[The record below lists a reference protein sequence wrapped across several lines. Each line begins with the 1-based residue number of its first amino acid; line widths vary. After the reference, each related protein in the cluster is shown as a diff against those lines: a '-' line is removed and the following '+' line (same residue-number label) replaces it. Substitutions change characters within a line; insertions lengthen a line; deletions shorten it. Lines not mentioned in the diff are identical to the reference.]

1 MIKFKMKEIMD
12 VKNQAKQLDM
22 FHCFIF
28 IYFFKKKIPLSV
40 IVTVTY
46 ALTFWLCYSNQRDTL
61 PVC

>member
-22 FHCFIF
+22 FHCFLKKKK
-28 IYFFKKKIPLSV
+28 KKKIPLSV
-40 IVTVTY
+40 IITVTY
-46 ALTFWLCYSNQRDTL
+46 SLTFLLCYSNQCDTL